1 MMVHARAQVFM
12 GCLARF
18 SFSLET
24 FRKSFSFTNGP
35 FFALLLIVVYPNR
48 LNIHGL
54 RTLLEPAE
62 LAATEDQFFGV
73 LSRIPRDA
81 ALGGHAGLAHGMAA
95 AIGSTFAAAQ

>member
-35 FFALLLIVVYPNR
+35 FFALLLMVVVPNR
-48 LNIHGL
+48 LDVHGL
-54 RTLLEPAE
+54 RTLLESSE
-62 LAATEDQFFGV
+62 LSSTQDQFLRI
-73 LSRIPRDA
+73 LSGISRDT
-81 ALGGHAGLAHGMAA
+81 ALRGHTGLAHRMAA
-95 AIGSTFAAAQ
+95 AVGSTFAAAQ